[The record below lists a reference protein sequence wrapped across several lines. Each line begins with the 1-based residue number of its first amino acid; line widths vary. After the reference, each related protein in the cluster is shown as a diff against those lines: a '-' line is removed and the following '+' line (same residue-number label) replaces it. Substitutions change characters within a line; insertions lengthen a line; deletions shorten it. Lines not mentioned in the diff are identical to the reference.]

1 MKEAAMATT
10 RTRRAGSAL
19 LCLAAAVL
27 LAGPVQAITYGT
39 PTGADY
45 GNVAGLVG
53 VSPFNGELFVYCSG
67 TLISSTVVLTAAH
80 CGDVPFAGESVCVTF
95 NPVFVEG
102 RSKLY
107 CGTFTA
113 SPYYSG
119 SQNDP
124 NDLGVIVFDKPIRD
138 IQPATL
144 ATEGY
149 LDDLRRTGQLTQET
163 EFVSVGFGDTEF
175 TNGPGGKTNTH
186 PWTRMYAVGRF
197 NALGPGY
204 LRLTQNPATGDAGS
218 CNGDSGGPIFLDGVL
233 VGVISTG
240 DTFCRATNVA
250 QRVDTPEAQAFLSP
264 YV

>member
-1 MKEAAMATT
+1 MASTPT
-10 RTRRAGSAL
+10 GRTRFGEI
-19 LCLAAAVL
+19 LCLAAAVTVL
-27 LAGPVQAITYGT
+27 LAGPAHAITYGT

-45 GNVAGLVG
+45 GNVGGLVG
-53 VSPFNGELFVYCSG
+53 VSPFNGEQFVYCSG
-67 TLISSTVVLTAAH
+67 TLVSETVFLTAAH

-95 NPVFVEG
+95 DPVFVKG

-113 SPYYSG
+113 SPYSG

-124 NDLGVIVFDKPIRD
+124 NDLGVIVFDKPIRG
-138 IQPATL
+138 IEPATL
-144 ATEGY
+144 TTERY
-149 LDDLRRTGQLTQET
+149 LEERRDAGRLTQDT

-175 TNGPGGKTNTH
+175 TNGPGGHTNTH

-204 LRLTQNPATGDAGS
+204 LRLTQNPATGDAGT

-233 VGVISTG
+233 VAVTSTG
-240 DTFCRATNVA
+240 DTFCKATNVA
-250 QRVDTPEAQAFLSP
+250 QRLDTPEAQAFLNR